1 MIDAFVLRKVVRDLS
16 ILQGEALRQIH
27 QCGKFCLQL
36 IFQRATVRIS
46 VEPGLAHV
54 CLADREDL
62 SSQNPSNFVTFARAR
77 LRNARLKDV
86 HQVDLDRILRFVFD
100 KIDETGER
108 HEYRLY
114 VELFGSRSNVV
125 LVEGEKVLDDFRS
138 FLETDSSYNPLPS
151 KLNPIDGFEITLDSN
166 KLLSKYL
173 VDEIA
178 GFSRLTA
185 QEVLFRAKITDK
197 PVSMLTEGEKVAL
210 KLALFSI
217 IDDFEKPTCYVYE
230 LQGKRFVSAYPLKVL
245 GSFVEGYDSA
255 SKAVDEAY
263 LWNLRKLK
271 MEKLRQQLTSVVEE
285 KLKKQDKLMR
295 ALLEEAKECEKA
307 EEYKRYGE
315 LLKFANDA
323 DVSGPVVKCFDW
335 QSGETVTVPL
345 APGKDVKRS
354 AQFYF
359 EQYKKLK
366 EKSQILKTRIEQLQR
381 QNEYLE
387 QILYNLESSETLE
400 DLEEIEEEL
409 VETGIVQRK
418 SSSHKKTEEPSFRK
432 FVYNGFTILVGKN
445 NKQNDL
451 LVRKA
456 SDSDIWLHVQQS
468 PGAHVIVRTEG
479 RAVPRDVLLYA
490 ASLAAYYSKARYS
503 SNVPVDYTLVKNVHK
518 PKGSPPGMVLY
529 TNYETL
535 FVNPLNPE
543 SEQKV

>member
-36 IFQRATVRIS
+36 IFQRAAVRIS

-54 CLADREDL
+54 CLADKEDL
-62 SSQNPSNFVTFARAR
+62 SGQNPSNFVTFTRAR

-86 HQVDLDRILRFVFD
+86 HQVDLDRILCFVFD

-125 LVEGEKVLDDFRS
+125 LVEGERVLDDFRS
-138 FLETDSSYNPLPS
+138 FLEKDSPYNLAPS
-151 KLNPIDGFEITLDSN
+151 KLNPIDGFEITFDSN
-166 KLLSKYL
+166 KMLSKYI

-197 PVSMLTEGEKVAL
+197 PVNVLTEGEKIAL
-210 KLALFSI
+210 RLALFSI

-245 GSFVEGYDSA
+245 GSFVERYDSA
-255 SKAVDEAY
+255 SRAVDEAY
-263 LWNLRKLK
+263 LWNLRKVK

-285 KLKKQDKLMR
+285 KLKKQEKLLQ
-295 ALLEEAKECEKA
+295 ALFEEAKECEKA

-315 LLKFANDA
+315 LLKYASDA
-323 DVSGPVVKCFDW
+323 DVSGSVVKCFDW
-335 QSGETVTVPL
+335 QTGETVAVPL

-359 EQYKKLK
+359 EQYKKLR

-409 VETGIVQRK
+409 AESGLVHRK
-418 SSSHKKTEEPSFRK
+418 SSSHEKTEEPGFRK

-445 NKQNDL
+445 NKQNEA
-451 LVRKA
+451 LVRRA

-535 FVNPLNPE
+535 FVNPLDPE